1 MKFSENNGFQ
11 STLQMDVH
19 EESNVK
25 HDVYDLNTKNT
36 NELNNINEIY
46 THEDFRAS
54 SEQLFEFMHSE
65 QLDCN
70 VK

>member
-1 MKFSENNGFQ
+1 LKLSENNGFQ
-11 STLQMDVH
+11 SGLQMDVH
-19 EESNVK
+19 QESHVK
-25 HDVYDLNTKNT
+25 HDVYDLNTKHT
-36 NELNNINEIY
+36 NKLNSINEIY
-46 THEDFRAS
+46 IHEDFRDS